1 MPKLTNTSFLAF
13 SKSNRGTNIDAG
25 DPSPL
30 TRNLLIGLLIGV
42 PVAVVM
48 LWLTTG
54 WVTAVCIGLIGFCVI
69 QGLWRGA
76 AEIVGVVIG
85 LVLALMLAKVL
96 GRTFEGT
103 IGGLTGTKGLLARFV
118 STLVCGAVIAI
129 LVWGVV
135 SIFAKRWMKEKPQ
148 WKDADKFAGAG
159 IGAVEGVLLSMVVLW
174 VPLAVRPVANMRAT
188 MDREL
193 AMTQGMTQEE
203 ASKAVGPLAR
213 RVLEIAEDVEK
224 STVGSVAQ
232 STNPIEDAGAIS
244 LAEDFIAV
252 TRDPEA
258 MEKLAKTE
266 VWQRFMNLQSMQQ
279 ARQLMEQDV
288 TLKPIIESKG
298 VSIDAIRELLE
309 SDTTL
314 KILDTTT
321 IVSDLNGMKDEL
333 AAAIRQARTR

>member
-1 MPKLTNTSFLAF
+1 
-13 SKSNRGTNIDAG
+13 
-25 DPSPL
+25 
-30 TRNLLIGLLIGV
+30 
-42 PVAVVM
+42 
-48 LWLTTG
+48 
-54 WVTAVCIGLIGFCVI
+54 
-69 QGLWRGA
+69 
-76 AEIVGVVIG
+76 
-85 LVLALMLAKVL
+85 
-96 GRTFEGT
+96 
-103 IGGLTGTKGLLARFV
+103 
-118 STLVCGAVIAI
+118 
-129 LVWGVV
+129 
-135 SIFAKRWMKEKPQ
+135 
-148 WKDADKFAGAG
+148 
-159 IGAVEGVLLSMVVLW
+159 MVVLW

-309 SDTTL
+309 SDRP
-314 KILDTTT
+314 
-321 IVSDLNGMKDEL
+321 E
-333 AAAIRQARTR
+333 ARQALDVMARRACGA

>member
-1 MPKLTNTSFLAF
+1 MPKQVNKSFRDFA
-13 SKSNRGTNIDAG
+13 KSSG
-25 DPSPL
+25 DSSADSGESSPVV
-30 TRNLLIGLLIGV
+30 RNLLIGLLIGV
-42 PVAVVM
+42 PVAVIM
-48 LWLTTG
+48 LWLTTS
-54 WVTAVCIGLIGFCVI
+54 WVSAVCIGLIGFCVI

-76 AEIVGVVIG
+76 AEIIGVVIG
-85 LVLALMLAKVL
+85 LILALMLAKVL
-96 GRTFEGT
+96 GKACEGT

-118 STLVCGAVIAI
+118 STLVCGAII
-129 LVWGVV
+129 SLLVWGIV
-135 SIFAKRWMKEKPQ
+135 SVFAKRWMKEKPQ

-188 MDREL
+188 TDREL
-193 AMTQGMTQEE
+193 AMAQGMSQVEATQ
-203 ASKAVGPLAR
+203 AVGPLAR

-224 STVGSVAQ
+224 STLGSVAQ

-244 LAEDFIAV
+244 LAEDFIAI

-258 MEKLAKTE
+258 MERLAKSE

-279 ARQLMEQDV
+279 ARQLLEQDP
-288 TLKPIIESKG
+288 TLKPILENKG
-298 VSIDAIRELLE
+298 ITVDAIRELLE

-321 IVSDLNGMKDEL
+321 IMSDLNNMKDEL
-333 AAAIRQARTR
+333 AAAIREARTR

>member
-1 MPKLTNTSFLAF
+1 MVQRSDKSFKNFA
-13 SKSNRGTNIDAG
+13 KSRCDNSDGHDG
-25 DPSPL
+25 SPL
-30 TRNLLIGLLIGV
+30 VKNLLIGLLIGV
-42 PVAVVM
+42 PVAVIM

-96 GRTFEGT
+96 GRACEGT

-118 STLVCGAVIAI
+118 STLVCGVVIAI

-203 ASKAVGPLAR
+203 ATKAVGPLAR

-279 ARQLMEQDV
+279 ARQLMEQDA